1 MKKTIKSLL
10 CAVAL
15 TGMGC
20 SAMGQGNFDRLPD
33 YYKNLT
39 PWDSAS
45 VCVLKSVIW
54 TLENGEYID
63 GRYYYDPY
71 SIIRKPEENKVF
83 LKDESRY
90 GDFTYTN
97 TYTWE
102 FSAERKLK
110 SKLSERFKRNDSTG
124 VSEQLLKELYTY
136 DENGKQKS
144 FANFELSYLTGNL
157 ELTYNVLNTY
167 DENGKL
173 QAVINVNVETGEQ
186 DTTEKYE
193 NGKLIYRSGFVKI
206 ERNDTTVFSSQG
218 DGYRKVYEYDSRG
231 NEILYIHSYE
241 GYEFQSRTTYSEAG
255 FRLGIEIEYKNESE
269 SEYEGEKNYY
279 FTHTLTDSTFNE
291 AGHVLAVKETRFA
304 KDSSVEFVEY
314 KDYTY
319 NNDLGLLTKCKVKKV
334 RPSEND
340 SSLTEINYT
349 YNEAGLLIREI
360 HKDWDFERNAFN
372 NYNSEVCNYEYNSKN
387 QLIRGS
393 RYIHGSDNS
402 TITDYAYDHNGNLT
416 IEFSFEDSEKGHYEG
431 WCLFY
436 EYEGGKKKEYAPF
449 DPAMYP
455 TDSYPANSPVAK
467 HGKLQVSGKN
477 MVDVNGNIVQLRGI
491 STHGIAWFTECYNE
505 SSIDALV
512 DDWGINVL
520 RIASYAENQ
529 VLDSLD
535 WEWRKEF
542 IDTLVNLCEKKG
554 IYCIIDWH
562 ILRQGTGDP
571 WFLIDEAKEFF
582 EYMSKKYAG
591 KAHVMYEICNEPN
604 TQDNAVYSSW
614 ARIKSYA
621 QEIIDVIV
629 QNDPSSI
636 IIVGTP
642 EWSQRVLPA
651 AYSPLDYPNAMYAL
665 HFYAAS
671 SWHKDELR
679 EKATMAVEKNLP
691 IFVSEFGTCGDGGS
705 GDINVEETVKWLKL
719 MNDNNISWVNWNFA
733 DKAETSSLLL
743 PGSCEDLDWDNY
755 SVSGRLIKWALSD
768 TELSKSDSVILVH
781 KALQQNRFLDKKSE
795 RFDFLGSCIAENPS
809 FVTDNDIDGLVLCA
823 YIKECLAEEP
833 ELAKDEARLDSCAKD
848 KATDVAL
855 TNSSLHGVSVYP
867 NPVKDNLVVDYD
879 GGEFSVVLIDLLG
892 SEVLR
897 EECVQGKNVVN
908 VSSLAP
914 GCYLVKVESNGKFH
928 FEKMSKE

>member
-1 MKKTIKSLL
+1 MKNIKKLL
-10 CAVAL
+10 LAAVL
-15 TGMGC
+15 CGTGC
-20 SAMGQGNFDRLPD
+20 SASAQGNFDWLPD

-45 VCVLKSVIW
+45 ACVKKSWIE
-54 TLENGEYID
+54 TLENGVLL
-63 GRYYYDPY
+63 GMYYNEGWANINRNQED
-71 SIIRKPEENKVF
+71 NKVS
-83 LKDESRY
+83 LMESY
-90 GDFTYTN
+90 GYVREI
-97 TYTWE
+97 YTWE
-102 FSAERKLK
+102 YSDDRKLK
-110 SKLSERFKRNDSTG
+110 NKMYEYLRLNDSTG
-124 VSEQLLKELYTY
+124 VFELWNKELYTY
-136 DENGKQKS
+136 DENSK
-144 FANFELSYLTGNL
+144 L
-157 ELTYNVLNTY
+157 EA
-167 DENGKL
+167 G
-173 QAVINVNVETGEQ
+173 INVNVETGVQ

-193 NGKLIYRSGFVKI
+193 NGKLIYKRGFVKT

-231 NEILYIHSYE
+231 NEILYKKSNERLNY
-241 GYEFQSRTTYSEAG
+241 QCRTTYSEAG

-269 SEYEGEKNYY
+269 SEYEGEKHYY

-291 AGHVLAVKETRFA
+291 AGYVLAVKETRFA

-372 NYNSEVCNYEYNSKN
+372 NYNSEVYNYEYNSKN
-387 QLIRGS
+387 QLIRES

-431 WCLFY
+431 WYLFY

-477 MVDVNGNIVQLRGI
+477 MVDVNGNIVQLCGI
-491 STHGIAWFTECYNE
+491 STHGISWYPQCYNE
-505 SSIDALV
+505 SAVDALV

-529 VLDSLD
+529 VANKD

-604 TQDNAVYSSW
+604 TQDDAVYSSW

-733 DKAETSSLLL
+733 DKAESSCLLK
-743 PGSCEDLDWDNY
+743 PNSCEEQNWDNY
-755 SVSGRLIKWALSD
+755 TESGRIIKWALSD
-768 TELSKSDSVILVH
+768 PELNGADSVLLVNA
-781 KALQQNRFLDKKSE
+781 ALKKNRYLRKKDV
-795 RFDFLGSCIAENPS
+795 RFDYLGSCIAENPN
-809 FVTDNDIDGLVLCA
+809 FVTDNDIDGLVHCA

>member
-20 SAMGQGNFDRLPD
+20 SAMGQGNFDWLPD

-45 VCVLKSVIW
+45 ACVKKSCIE
-54 TLENGEYID
+54 TLENGVLL
-63 GRYYYDPY
+63 GMYYNEGWANINRNQED
-71 SIIRKPEENKVF
+71 NKVS
-83 LKDESRY
+83 LMESY
-90 GDFTYTN
+90 GYVREI
-97 TYTWE
+97 YTWE
-102 FSAERKLK
+102 YSDDRKLK
-110 SKLSERFKRNDSTG
+110 NKMYEYLRLNDSTG
-124 VSEQLLKELYTY
+124 VFELWNKELYTY
-136 DENGKQKS
+136 DENSK
-144 FANFELSYLTGNL
+144 L
-157 ELTYNVLNTY
+157 EAGINV
-167 DENGKL
+167 
-173 QAVINVNVETGEQ
+173 NVNVETGVQ
-186 DTTEKYE
+186 DTIEKYE
-193 NGKLIYRSGFVKI
+193 NGKLIYKRGFVKT

-218 DGYRKVYEYDSRG
+218 DGYRMVYEYDSRG
-231 NEILYIHSYE
+231 NEILYKKSNERLNY
-241 GYEFQSRTTYSEAG
+241 QRRTTYSEAG
-255 FRLGIEIEYKNESE
+255 FRLGIEIEYKDESE
-269 SEYEGEKNYY
+269 SEYEGEKYYY

-387 QLIRGS
+387 QLIRES

-431 WCLFY
+431 WYLFY

-477 MVDVNGNIVQLRGI
+477 MVDVNGNIVQLCGI
-491 STHGIAWFTECYNE
+491 STHGISWFPQCYNE
-505 SSIDALV
+505 SAVDALV

-529 VLDSLD
+529 VANKD

-604 TQDNAVYSSW
+604 TQDDAVYSSW

-733 DKAETSSLLL
+733 DKAESSCLLK
-743 PGSCEDLDWDNY
+743 PNSCEEQNWDNY
-755 SVSGRLIKWALSD
+755 TESGRIIKWALSD
-768 TELSKSDSVILVH
+768 PELNGADSVLLVNA
-781 KALQQNRFLDKKSE
+781 ALKKNRYLRKKDV
-795 RFDFLGSCIAENPS
+795 RFDYMASCIAENPN
-809 FVTDNDIDGLVLCA
+809 FVTDNDIDGLVHCA

>member
-20 SAMGQGNFDRLPD
+20 SAMGQGKFDWLPD

-45 VCVLKSVIW
+45 VCERKSG
-54 TLENGEYID
+54 TRTGENGNEHYTMD
-63 GRYYYDPY
+63 YGDWY

-83 LKDESRY
+83 LKDEYRY

-110 SKLSERFKRNDSTG
+110 SKLYERFERNDSTG

-136 DENGKQKS
+136 DENGKMESSAK
-144 FANFELSYLTGNL
+144 FELSPLTGNL
-157 ELTYNVLNTY
+157 ELTSKTLNTY
-167 DENGKL
+167 DESSKL
-173 QAVINVNVETGEQ
+173 EAVINVNVETGVQ

-193 NGKLIYRSGFVKI
+193 NGKLIYKRGFVKT

-218 DGYRKVYEYDSRG
+218 DGYRMVYEYDSRG
-231 NEILYIHSYE
+231 NEILYKEESDGFYYCRITYE
-241 GYEFQSRTTYSEAG
+241 AEQKKRVEEEVENSDEHY
-255 FRLGIEIEYKNESE
+255 LV
-269 SEYEGEKNYY
+269 Y
-279 FTHTLTDSTFNE
+279 F
-291 AGHVLAVKETRFA
+291 
-304 KDSSVEFVEY
+304 
-314 KDYTY
+314 
-319 NNDLGLLTKCKVKKV
+319 
-334 RPSEND
+334 
-340 SSLTEINYT
+340 T
-349 YNEAGLLIREI
+349 YNEAGLLIRKI
-360 HKDWDFERNAFN
+360 RKDWDFERNAFN
-372 NYNSEVCNYEYNSKN
+372 NYNSEVYNYEYNSKN
-387 QLIRGS
+387 QLIRES

-431 WCLFY
+431 WYFFY

-491 STHGIAWFTECYNE
+491 STHGISWFPQCYNE
-505 SSIDALV
+505 SAVDALV

-529 VLDSLD
+529 VANKD

-604 TQDNAVYSSW
+604 TQDKAVYSSW

-733 DKAETSSLLL
+733 DKAETSSLLF

-795 RFDFLGSCIAENPS
+795 RFDFLGSCVAENPN
-809 FVTDNDIDGLVLCA
+809 FVTDNDIDGLVHCA

-848 KATDVAL
+848 KAADVAL

>member
-20 SAMGQGNFDRLPD
+20 SASAQGNFDRLPD

-45 VCVLKSVIW
+45 VCVLKSGIW

-63 GRYYYDPY
+63 GGYYYDPY
-71 SIIRKPEENKVF
+71 SIIRKPEENKVS
-83 LKDESRY
+83 LIDNSRA
-90 GDFTYTN
+90 DKRTV
-97 TYTWE
+97 YTWE
-102 FSAERKLK
+102 YSVDRKLK
-110 SKLSERFKRNDSTG
+110 SKLNEDFWLNDSTG
-124 VSEQLLKELYTY
+124 VFELWNKELYTY
-136 DENGKQKS
+136 DENGKMESSAK
-144 FANFELSYLTGNL
+144 FGLNLLTGNL
-157 ELTYNVLNTY
+157 ELTSKTLNTY

-173 QAVINVNVETGEQ
+173 QAVINNEGGVQ

-193 NGKLIYRSGFVKI
+193 NGKLIYKRGFVKT
-206 ERNDTTVFSSQG
+206 ERNDTTVFSGQG
-218 DGYRKVYEYDSRG
+218 DGYRVVYEYDSRG
-231 NEILYIHSYE
+231 NEILYKEESDGFYYCRITYE
-241 GYEFQSRTTYSEAG
+241 AEQKKRVEEEVENSDEHY
-255 FRLGIEIEYKNESE
+255 LV
-269 SEYEGEKNYY
+269 Y
-279 FTHTLTDSTFNE
+279 F
-291 AGHVLAVKETRFA
+291 
-304 KDSSVEFVEY
+304 
-314 KDYTY
+314 
-319 NNDLGLLTKCKVKKV
+319 
-334 RPSEND
+334 
-340 SSLTEINYT
+340 T
-349 YNEAGLLIREI
+349 YNEAGLLIRKI
-360 HKDWDFERNAFN
+360 RKDWDFERNAFN
-372 NYNSEVCNYEYNSKN
+372 YYNSEVYNYEYNSKN
-387 QLIRGS
+387 QLIRES
-393 RYIHGSDNS
+393 HYIHGYDNS
-402 TITDYAYDHNGNLT
+402 TIDYAYDHNGNLT
-416 IEFSFEDSEKGHYEG
+416 IEFSFEDSKGHYDG
-431 WCLFY
+431 WYLFY

-491 STHGIAWFTECYNE
+491 STHGISWFPQCYNE
-505 SSIDALV
+505 SSVDALV

-529 VLDSLD
+529 VANKD

-542 IDTLVNLCEKKG
+542 IDTLVNVCEKKG

-705 GDINVEETVKWLKL
+705 GSLDVPETIKWFKW
-719 MNDNNISWVNWNFA
+719 MNDNNLSWVNWNFA
-733 DKAETSSLLL
+733 DKAESSCLLK
-743 PGSCEDLDWDNY
+743 PNSCEEQNWDNY
-755 SVSGRLIKWALSD
+755 TESGRIIKWALSD
-768 TELSKSDSVILVH
+768 PELNGADSVLLVDA
-781 KALQQNRFLDKKSE
+781 ALKKNRYLRRKDI
-795 RFDFLGSCIAENPS
+795 RFDYLGSCIAENPS

-833 ELAKDEARLDSCAKD
+833 ELAKDEAMLNSCVKD

>member
-20 SAMGQGNFDRLPD
+20 SAMGQGNFDWLPD

-45 VCVLKSVIW
+45 VCVLKSGIL

-63 GRYYYDPY
+63 GEYYYDPY
-71 SIIRKPEENKVF
+71 SIIRKPEENKVS
-83 LKDESRY
+83 LKEEDRY

-110 SKLSERFKRNDSTG
+110 SKLYERFERNDSTG
-124 VSEQLLKELYTY
+124 VSKQLRKELFTY
-136 DENGKQKS
+136 DENSK
-144 FANFELSYLTGNL
+144 L
-157 ELTYNVLNTY
+157 E
-167 DENGKL
+167 
-173 QAVINVNVETGEQ
+173 AVINVNVETGVQ

-193 NGKLIYRSGFVKI
+193 NGKLIYKRGFVKT
-206 ERNDTTVFSSQG
+206 ERNDTTVFSSLG
-218 DGYRKVYEYDSRG
+218 DGYRRVYEYDSRG
-231 NEILYIHSYE
+231 NEIFYKLSYE
-241 GYEFQSRTTYSEAG
+241 GYESQCRTTYSEAG
-255 FRLGIEIEYKNESE
+255 FRLGIEIEYKEEFE
-269 SEYEGEKNYY
+269 SEYEGEKCYY

-304 KDSSVEFVEY
+304 KDSSVELVEY

-372 NYNSEVCNYEYNSKN
+372 NYNSEVYNYEYNSKN
-387 QLIRGS
+387 QLIRES

-402 TITDYAYDHNGNLT
+402 TIDYAYDHNGNLT
-416 IEFSFEDSEKGHYEG
+416 IEFSFEDSKGHYDG
-431 WCLFY
+431 WYFFY

-705 GDINVEETVKWLKL
+705 GSLDVPETIKWFKW
-719 MNDNNISWVNWNFA
+719 MNDNNLSWVNWNFA
-733 DKAETSSLLL
+733 DKAESSCLLK
-743 PGSCEDLDWDNY
+743 PNSCEEQNWDNY
-755 SVSGRLIKWALSD
+755 TESGRIIKWALSD
-768 TELSKSDSVILVH
+768 PELNGADSVLLVDAALKKNRYLSKKDI
-781 KALQQNRFLDKKSE
+781 
-795 RFDFLGSCIAENPS
+795 RFDYMGSCIAENPS

-833 ELAKDEARLDSCAKD
+833 ELAKDEAMLASCVKD

>member
-15 TGMGC
+15 TGMGS
-20 SAMGQGNFDRLPD
+20 SASAQGNFDRLPD

-45 VCVLKSVIW
+45 VCERKSGIW

-63 GRYYYDPY
+63 GGYYYDPY
-71 SIIRKPEENKVF
+71 SIIRKPEENKVS
-83 LKDESRY
+83 LIDNSRA
-90 GDFTYTN
+90 DKRTV
-97 TYTWE
+97 YTWE
-102 FSAERKLK
+102 YSVDRKLK
-110 SKLSERFKRNDSTG
+110 SKLNEDFWLNDSTG
-124 VSEQLLKELYTY
+124 VFELWNKELYTY
-136 DENGKQKS
+136 DENGKMESSAK
-144 FANFELSYLTGNL
+144 FGLNFLTGNL
-157 ELTYNVLNTY
+157 ELTSKTLNTY

-173 QAVINVNVETGEQ
+173 QAVINNEGGVQ

-193 NGKLIYRSGFVKI
+193 NGKLIYKRGFVKT
-206 ERNDTTVFSSQG
+206 ERNDTTVFSGQG
-218 DGYRKVYEYDSRG
+218 DGYRMVYEYDSRG
-231 NEILYIHSYE
+231 NEIFYKLSYE
-241 GYEFQSRTTYSEAG
+241 GYEYQRRTTYSEAG

-269 SEYEGEKNYY
+269 DEYEGEKYY
-279 FTHTLTDSTFNE
+279 NFTHTLTDSTFNE

-314 KDYTY
+314 KDCTY

-349 YNEAGLLIREI
+349 YNEAGLLIRVI

-372 NYNSEVCNYEYNSKN
+372 YYNSEVYNYEYNSKN
-387 QLIRGS
+387 QLIRES
-393 RYIHGSDNS
+393 HYIHGSDNS
-402 TITDYAYDHNGNLT
+402 TIDYAYDHNGNLT
-416 IEFSFEDSEKGHYEG
+416 IEFSFEDSEGHYAG
-431 WCLFY
+431 WYLFY

-491 STHGIAWFTECYNE
+491 STHGISWFPQCYNE
-505 SSIDALV
+505 SSVDALV

-529 VLDSLD
+529 VANKD

-542 IDTLVNLCEKKG
+542 IDTLVNVCEKKG

-705 GDINVEETVKWLKL
+705 GSLDVPETIKWFKW
-719 MNDNNISWVNWNFA
+719 MNDNNLSWVNWNFA
-733 DKAETSSLLL
+733 DKAESSCLLK
-743 PGSCEDLDWDNY
+743 PNSCEEQNWDNY
-755 SVSGRLIKWALSD
+755 TESGRIIKWALSD
-768 TELSKSDSVILVH
+768 PELNGADSVLLVDA
-781 KALQQNRFLDKKSE
+781 ALKKNKYLRIKDI
-795 RFDFLGSCIAENPS
+795 RFDYLGSCIAENPS
-809 FVTDNDIDGLVLCA
+809 FVTDNDIDGLVHCA

-879 GGEFSVVLIDLLG
+879 GGVFSVVLIDLLG

>member
-1 MKKTIKSLL
+1 
-10 CAVAL
+10 
-15 TGMGC
+15 MGC
-20 SAMGQGNFDRLPD
+20 SASAQGNFDGLPER
-33 YYKNLT
+33 YKNLT
-39 PWDSAS
+39 PWDSTS
-45 VCVLKSVIW
+45 VCERKSETRTW
-54 TLENGEYID
+54 ENGNEYYTMDYGD
-63 GRYYYDPY
+63 GY

-83 LKDESRY
+83 LKDEY
-90 GDFTYTN
+90 KFGDFTYTN

-144 FANFELSYLTGNL
+144 FANFELSNLTGNL

-193 NGKLIYRSGFVKI
+193 NGKLIYKSGFVKT

-218 DGYRKVYEYDSRG
+218 DGYRMVYEYDSRG
-231 NEILYIHSYE
+231 NEILYKESNERLNY
-241 GYEFQSRTTYSEAG
+241 QCRTTYSEAG

-269 SEYEGEKNYY
+269 FEYEGEKLYY

-314 KDYTY
+314 KDCTY

-372 NYNSEVCNYEYNSKN
+372 NYNSEVYNYEYNSKN
-387 QLIRGS
+387 QLIRES

-431 WCLFY
+431 RYLFY

-491 STHGIAWFTECYNE
+491 STHGISWFPQCYNE
-505 SSIDALV
+505 SAVDALV

-529 VLDSLD
+529 VANKD
-535 WEWRKEF
+535 WGWRKEF

-604 TQDNAVYSSW
+604 TQDDAVYSSW

-665 HFYAAS
+665 HFYAVS

-733 DKAETSSLLL
+733 DKAETSCLLK
-743 PGSCEDLDWDNY
+743 PNSCEEQNWDNY
-755 SVSGRLIKWALSD
+755 TESGCIIKWALSD
-768 TELSKSDSVILVH
+768 PELNGADSVLQVDADLKKIF
-781 KALQQNRFLDKKSE
+781 KAASTSNTDKYQRIKDI
-795 RFDFLGSCIAENPS
+795 RFDYLGSCIAENPN
-809 FVTDNDIDGLVLCA
+809 FATDNDIDGLVHCA